1 MLLQLLIS
9 NIRRLCLLFVF
20 VGIAVP
26 AVALSEAV
34 KPKVLL
40 LKVYKPNQKIVG
52 WLMSEK
58 LDGVRGVWDGHVLRF
73 RSGREIHAP
82 KWFLEQLPPF
92 AVDGELW
99 TKRDDFENI
108 SSIVRQETPDNRW
121 HQVTYNVFEV
131 PNQPGGLV
139 ERLAVLARYLNQ
151 HPSSVVRIIPQ
162 TRIESEQQFKSR
174 LREVLTQK
182 GEGLVVRRGDVP
194 YEVGRSSD
202 ALKVKPFKDD
212 ECEVVGYKPGTG
224 KYKGELG
231 AIQCRLKNGREFY
244 IGSGL
249 KDIDRASP
257 PKLGQQITFKYQKLT
272 VHGVPRHPVFLRV
285 RPIE

>member
-1 MLLQLLIS
+1 MKIINVMCPKLLDQY
-9 NIRRLCLLFVF
+9 R
-20 VGIAVP
+20 
-26 AVALSEAV
+26 
-34 KPKVLL
+34 
-40 LKVYKPNQKIVG
+40 
-52 WLMSEK
+52 LMSEK

-73 RSGREIHAP
+73 RSGRKIHAP

-108 SSIVRQETPDNRW
+108 SSIVRQKTPDYRW
-121 HQVTYNVFEV
+121 HQITYNVFEV

-139 ERLAVLARYLNQ
+139 DRLAVLKRYLKQ
-151 HPSSVVRIIPQ
+151 RPSRIIQIISQ

-194 YEVGRSSD
+194 YEVGRSND

-249 KDIDRASP
+249 KDIDRVSP
-257 PKLGQQITFKYQKLT
+257 PKLGQKITFKYQKLT
-272 VHGVPRHPVFLRV
+272 MHGVPRHPVFLRV
-285 RPIE
+285 RPVE